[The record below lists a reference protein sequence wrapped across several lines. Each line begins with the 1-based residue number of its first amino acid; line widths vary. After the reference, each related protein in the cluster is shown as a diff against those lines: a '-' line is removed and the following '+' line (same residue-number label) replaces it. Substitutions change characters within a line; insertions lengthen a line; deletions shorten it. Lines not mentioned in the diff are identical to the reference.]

1 MEELLKRLQ
10 SIKDQVLQLKAE
22 NASLLKDQ
30 DRKEREIH
38 RLKQLIDIQN
48 SSLKQME
55 QKLKIKRIADEV
67 LSDDDSHESHKTR
80 ELKFKI
86 NEMIKEV
93 DKVMS
98 LLHQ

>member
-10 SIKDQVLQLKAE
+10 DIKEQVL
-22 NASLLKDQ
+22 LLKSQNTALAEEQ
-30 DRKEREIH
+30 DKKNREIQ
-38 RLKQLIDIQN
+38 RLKQLVDIQN

-55 QKLKIKRIADEV
+55 QKLKIKRIADGV
-67 LSDDDSHESHKTR
+67 TTDSDELDSNSSR

-93 DKVMS
+93 DKIMT
-98 LLHQ
+98 LMHQ